1 MGRTTHGAGA
11 GPYDGRVANTA
22 EEQPSTRL
30 RELAETT
37 DAVRRTSS
45 RKAKTELLAD
55 LLGRLAPEEIEPS
68 VGFLVAKPRQGAIG
82 VGWATVAGLDDLRGV
97 DAASADGVDGSPYPP
112 TVLGL
117 DALLSEILM
126 TTGSGSVGARSELLN
141 RFLAG
146 CEAGEVEFVKRV
158 LIGEARQGALAGVI
172 TEAGAKAA
180 GVKAAAM
187 RRGAMLQG
195 DLGQA
200 IRIAMVDG
208 TDGLAAIDLEVQRP
222 IQPMLASTAA
232 DVGEALEAT
241 GPEAAA
247 VEWKFDGARI
257 QVHVSRDES
266 GDRVV
271 SIYTRNLNRVTD
283 RLGVVQTIVETFACE
298 SAVLDGEVLGFFGD
312 DEAPSRFQD
321 TISVFAT
328 RGDGGETD
336 EEAAGAGS
344 GLQPYFFDLMYL
356 DGESLIDRPLS
367 ERSAALRA
375 LAEGSGLPE
384 VLIPQVFTDDD
395 DAAQA
400 HLAAALDAGH
410 EGVMVKAADGR
421 YEAGRRGK
429 SWRKVKPVHTLD
441 LVVLGAEW
449 GHGRR
454 RGWLSNLHL
463 GARDGD
469 TGEFVMV
476 GKTFK
481 GLTDELLGWQTE
493 QFLARKLGEEE
504 QPGRHTVMIR
514 PDMVIEIALDGVQRS
529 TRYPGGVALRFA
541 RVKGYRDDKS
551 AIEADTIDTV
561 RRLL

>member
-1 MGRTTHGAGA
+1 MAAGQ
-11 GPYDGRVANTA
+11 YDGAM
-22 EEQPSTRL
+22 TRL
-30 RELAETT
+30 RELATTT
-37 DAVRRTSS
+37 DAVRATSS
-45 RKAKTELLAD
+45 RKAKTELLAE
-55 LLGRLAPEEIEPS
+55 LLRRLGPDEIEPA

-82 VGWATVAGLDDLRGV
+82 VGWATVAGLDELGATDVGPSGG
-97 DAASADGVDGSPYPP
+97 DSDHPP
-112 TVLGL
+112 TVLGF
-117 DALLSEILM
+117 DALLSKILL
-126 TTGSGSVGARSELLN
+126 TTGSGSVSARSELLN

-146 CEAGEVEFVKRV
+146 CDPDEVEFVKRV
-158 LIGEARQGALAGVI
+158 LIGEARQGALAGVV

-200 IRIAMVDG
+200 IHIAMVDG
-208 TDGLAAIDLEVQRP
+208 ADGLAAIDLEVQRP

-241 GPEAAA
+241 GPEPAA

-257 QVHVSRDES
+257 QVHLSTSES
-266 GDRVV
+266 GDRAV

-283 RLGVVQTIVETFACE
+283 RLGVVQAVVERLACD

-312 DEAPSRFQD
+312 DDAPGRFQD

-328 RGDGGETD
+328 QGATDGSADDGGGTD
-336 EEAAGAGS
+336 GNADDGRGAGPGG

-367 ERSAALRA
+367 ERAATLRA
-375 LAEGSGLPE
+375 LAEASGLAE
-384 VLIPQVFTDDD
+384 VLIPQVFTADP

-400 HLAAALDAGH
+400 HLDAALDVGH
-410 EGVMVKAADGR
+410 EGVMIKAADGL

-454 RGWLSNLHL
+454 QGWLSNLHL
-463 GARDGD
+463 GARDPE

-481 GLTDELLGWQTE
+481 GLTDELLAWQTE
-493 QFLARKLGEEE
+493 QFLSRKLGESE

-514 PDMVIEIALDGVQRS
+514 PDMVVEIALDGAQRS

-541 RVKGYRDDKS
+541 RVKGYRDDKP
-551 AIEADTIDTV
+551 AAEADTIDTV
-561 RRLL
+561 RKLL

>member
-1 MGRTTHGAGA
+1 MGRVTTTSD
-11 GPYDGRVANTA
+11 DGTA
-22 EEQPSTRL
+22 TRL
-30 RELAETT
+30 AELAATT
-37 DAVRRTSS
+37 DAVRETSS
-45 RKAKTELLAD
+45 RKAKTELLAG
-55 LLGRLAPEEIEPS
+55 LLRGLDTNEIEPA

-82 VGWATVAGLDDLRGV
+82 VGWATVAGLDAKPTGPGPGSGAP
-97 DAASADGVDGSPYPP
+97 DARSVGAPHPP
-112 TVLGL
+112 TVLGF
-117 DALLSEILM
+117 DALLSEILT

-141 RFLAG
+141 RFLAD
-146 CEAGEVEFVKRV
+146 CNDAEVEFVKRV
-158 LIGEARQGALAGVI
+158 LIGEARQGALAGVV

-200 IRIAMVDG
+200 IRVAMTEG
-208 TDGLAAIDLEVQRP
+208 ADGLAAIDLEVQRP

-232 DVGEALEAT
+232 DVVEALEAT
-241 GPEAAA
+241 GPDAA

-257 QVHVSRDES
+257 QVHLSTGDD
-266 GDRVV
+266 GDRGI
-271 SIYTRNLNRVTD
+271 SIYTRNLNPVTD
-283 RLGVVQTIVETFACE
+283 RLGLVQAVVDRLACE

-312 DEAPSRFQD
+312 DDSPGRFQD

-328 RGDGGETD
+328 QGDGGED
-336 EEAAGAGS
+336 LPG

-367 ERSAALRA
+367 ERSAALRS
-375 LAEGSGLPE
+375 LAESSGLTE
-384 VLIPQVFTDDD
+384 VLIPQIVTGDP

-400 HLAAALDAGH
+400 HLDAALTAGH
-410 EGVMVKAADGR
+410 EGVMIKAANGR

-429 SWRKVKPVHTLD
+429 SWRKVKPVHSLD

-454 RGWLSNLHL
+454 QGWLSNLHL

-481 GLTDELLGWQTE
+481 GLTDELLTWQTE
-493 QFLARKLGEEE
+493 QFLARTLGESE

-514 PDMVIEIALDGVQRS
+514 PEMVVEIALDGVQRS

-541 RVKGYRDDKS
+541 RVKGYRDDKP
-551 AIEADTIDTV
+551 AAEADTIDTV
-561 RRLL
+561 RAML

>member
-1 MGRTTHGAGA
+1 MGGVT
-11 GPYDGRVANTA
+11 NTPDDA
-22 EEQPSTRL
+22 AVTRL
-30 RELAETT
+30 RELAATS
-37 DAVRRTSS
+37 DAVRATSS

-55 LLGRLAPEEIEPS
+55 LLRRLAPDEIEPA
-68 VGFLVAKPRQGAIG
+68 VGFLLAKPRQGAIG
-82 VGWATVAGLDDLRGV
+82 VGWATVAGLDEVALAGARAQSTSQDGDESTDDDL
-97 DAASADGVDGSPYPP
+97 SYPP
-112 TVLGL
+112 TVIGF
-117 DALLSEILM
+117 DALLSEILV
-126 TTGSGSVGARSELLN
+126 TTGSGSVGARSDLLN

-146 CEAGEVEFVKRV
+146 CENDEVEFVKRV
-158 LIGEARQGALAGVI
+158 LIGEARQGALAGVV
-172 TEAGAKAA
+172 TEAAAKAA
-180 GVKAAAM
+180 DVKAAAM

-200 IRIAMVDG
+200 IRIAIVEGADA
-208 TDGLAAIDLEVQRP
+208 LAAIDLAVQRP
-222 IQPMLASTAA
+222 IQPMLASTAV
-232 DVGEALEAT
+232 DVAEALAAT
-241 GPEAAA
+241 GPDPAA

-257 QVHVSRDES
+257 QVHLSEGVT
-266 GDRVV
+266 

-283 RLGVVQTIVETFACE
+283 RLGVVQAMVEQLACD

-312 DEAPSRFQD
+312 DETPGRFQD
-321 TISVFAT
+321 TISAFAT
-328 RGDGGETD
+328 RPDGET
-336 EEAAGAGS
+336 GS
-344 GLQPYFFDLMYL
+344 VSPTTGGGLQPYFFDLMYL

-367 ERSAALRA
+367 ERSTALRT
-375 LAEGSGLPE
+375 LAERSGSSE
-384 VLIPQVFTDDD
+384 MLIPLIFTDDP

-400 HLAAALDAGH
+400 HLDAALDAGH
-410 EGVMVKAADGR
+410 EGVMVKAADGP

-469 TGEFVMV
+469 TGGYVMV

-481 GLTDELLGWQTE
+481 GLTDEILGWQTE
-493 QFLARKLGEEE
+493 QFLNRKLSESE

-514 PDMVIEIALDGVQRS
+514 PELVVEIALDGVQRS

-541 RVKGYRDDKS
+541 RVKGYRDDKPAS
-551 AIEADTIDTV
+551 EADTIDTV
-561 RRLL
+561 RNLL

>member
-1 MGRTTHGAGA
+1 MTDTPSDL
-11 GPYDGRVANTA
+11 GPA
-22 EEQPSTRL
+22 TRL
-30 RELAETT
+30 RELAATT
-37 DAVRRTSS
+37 DQVRETSS

-55 LLGRLAPEEIEPS
+55 LLRRLDPSEIEPA

-82 VGWATVAGLDDLRGV
+82 VGWATVGGLEESPV
-97 DAASADGVDGSPYPP
+97 ASAASAPHPP

-117 DALLSEILM
+117 DALLSDILV
-126 TTGSGSVGARSELLN
+126 TTGSGSVGARSELLT
-141 RFLAG
+141 RFLAA
-146 CEAGEVEFVKRV
+146 CEPGEVEFVKRV
-158 LIGEARQGALAGVI
+158 LIGEARQGALAGVV

-180 GVKAAAM
+180 DVKAAAM

-208 TDGLAAIDLEVQRP
+208 ADGLAAIDLEVQRP

-232 DVGEALEAT
+232 DVAEALEAT
-241 GPEAAA
+241 GPEPAV

-257 QVHVSRDES
+257 QVHVGGG
-266 GDRVV
+266 GDGARTAV

-283 RLGVVQTIVETFACE
+283 RLGVVQAVAEQLACE

-312 DEAPSRFQD
+312 DDTPGAFQD
-321 TISVFAT
+321 TISVFAA
-328 RGDGGETD
+328 DGG
-336 EEAAGAGS
+336 ASAGGGSAG

-367 ERSAALRA
+367 ERAAALRT
-375 LAEGSGLPE
+375 LAEASGLPQ
-384 VLIPQVFTDDD
+384 VLIPQLITADVDE
-395 DAAQA
+395 AQA
-400 HLAAALDAGH
+400 HLDAALDAGH
-410 EGVMVKAADGR
+410 EGAMVKAADGR

-463 GARDGD
+463 GARDPE

-481 GLTDELLGWQTE
+481 GLTDDLLTWQTE
-493 QFLARKLGEEE
+493 QFLERQLSESE

-514 PDMVIEIALDGVQRS
+514 QDMVVEIALDGAQRS

-541 RVKGYRDDKS
+541 RVRRYRDDKP
-551 AIEADTIDTV
+551 AAEADTLDAV
-561 RRLL
+561 RKLL